1 MKMELG
7 KKIAALRKMKKV
19 TQTRLAEYLS
29 VNPQTISR
37 WEAEGGMPD
46 IMLLPKIATF
56 FGVSLDELFGMTD
69 MEQISNLV
77 YKYSVLRDDKSFEEV
92 MRSLDIAL
100 NSMEEELK
108 NAKPEEIEELNQR
121 RLQLQ
126 AWKVHIYI
134 QKSRGALEQA
144 EKELDELRNNVTP
157 ENSIFLSLKLQKQQF
172 RIQMGET
179 ATVIKTAKS
188 DWEQQQSFETLY
200 CYIAALY
207 DAQRSDELLQLW
219 EKAEVQAIVEDI
231 NVQTEGLWQMM
242 FDSAVMEQDLSIFE
256 HYLHRY
262 KDKASEIGVF
272 EMEWGLAQLYKSL
285 GMESEKIQLI
295 LVLKEKLQKLE
306 INEYIKNRKYEEIEA
321 L

>member
-1 MKMELG
+1 MELG

-19 TQTRLAEYLS
+19 TQIQLAEYLS
-29 VNPQTISR
+29 VNPQTVSR

-77 YKYSVLRDDKSFEEV
+77 YKYSVLRDEKSFEDV

-108 NAKPEEIEELNQR
+108 NAKPEEVEKLNQR
-121 RLQLQ
+121 RLQLH
-126 AWKVHIYI
+126 AWKIHIYI

-144 EKELDELRNNVTP
+144 EKKLDELRNNVTP
-157 ENSIFLSLKLQKQQF
+157 ENSLFLSLKLQKQQF

-179 ATVIKTAKS
+179 ATIIKTAKS
-188 DWEQQQSFETLY
+188 DWETQKSFENLY

-207 DAQRSDELLQLW
+207 DAQRSNELLQLW
-219 EKAEVQAIVEDI
+219 EKSEVQVIVEDI
-231 NVQTEGLWQMM
+231 NEQTEGLWRML
-242 FDSAVMEQDLSIFE
+242 FDSAVMEQDLNIFE

-262 KDKASEIGVF
+262 KESASDIGVF
-272 EMEWGLAQLYKSL
+272 EVEWGLAKLYKSL
-285 GMESEKIQLI
+285 GMESEKMQL
-295 LVLKEKLQKLE
+295 LPVLKEKLQQLE
-306 INEYIKNRKYEEIEA
+306 LNEYIKNRKYEEIEA